1 MSAMD
6 NSKIKREI
14 CDRITK
20 LSYKRPKTEK
30 EHNKIVG
37 AKLELEDLLE
47 TIRASEGNIDNA
59 RTEPALHGKCKCRLK
74 LTYKQ

>member
-6 NSKIKREI
+6 KSKIKREI

-30 EHNKIVG
+30 EHNMIYG
-37 AKLELEDLLE
+37 AKIELEDLLE
-47 TIRASEGNIDNA
+47 TIRASEGKMLM
-59 RTEPALHGKCKCRLK
+59 RVLSQALIMMAC
-74 LTYKQ
+74 